1 MAKANKYSTM
11 IDVAFTVEHDCDDP
25 NNLLED
31 PANVRRVI
39 SAMVQRVADLL
50 KCDAMEA
57 SEAFGIVDTYSIH
70 SDWLDGPDDIFAT
83 H

>member
-25 NNLLED
+25 SSLLDD

-39 SAMVQRVADLL
+39 AAMIQRASDLL

-57 SEAFGIVDTYSIH
+57 SEAFGIVDTYSITANG
-70 SDWLDGPDDIFAT
+70 LIAR
-83 H
+83 